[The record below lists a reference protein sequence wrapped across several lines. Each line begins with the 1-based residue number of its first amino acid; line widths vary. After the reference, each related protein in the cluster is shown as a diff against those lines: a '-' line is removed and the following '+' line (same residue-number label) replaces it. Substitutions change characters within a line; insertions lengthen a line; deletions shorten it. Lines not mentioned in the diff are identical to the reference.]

1 MSTQI
6 ESQNNKSQLTMDY
19 NFQDIEGERFICI
32 NALEAMPTFFVSMIS
47 AQDHWFFTAT
57 NGALSAGRGSPENS
71 LFPYYTVDKI
81 INNSNCT
88 GPQTLIK
95 VGDKVWEPFKSS
107 SERMFSIGRKI
118 YKSINGDTLIFEE
131 VNQDLNL
138 TFSYT
143 WSTSEKYGFIRRS
156 KLVNLSE
163 NEVEIIVIDG
173 LSDFLAS
180 GVDDRTHL
188 AYSCLTDAYK
198 VSELETSNQLLVHR
212 MVASLVDEAIPLECL
227 KATVLWSYG
236 WDDASI
242 LIQQSDVEQ
251 FLNNP
256 NFEST
261 DFSRGLRGCYYNA
274 GLFKLGAN
282 ETKSWAVVA
291 DIDKTQSEVAAL
303 SIALENKDSLWQS
316 VTEDIAKGRIAL
328 EELIQAS
335 DGLQICS
342 EEIVSTYHR
351 ANVLFNIMRG
361 GVFSDNYSI
370 SKSLLN
376 SHIAKHNSNLDE
388 ADLAILENLP
398 EIFNYNELVA
408 AVAKGSMDLQRI
420 CNEYLPLV
428 FSRRHGDPSRPWNR
442 FNIKTKDESGNPI
455 VGFQGNWRDIFQNWE
470 ALAWSFPYY
479 NDAFIHKFL
488 NATTADGYNPY
499 RITDNG
505 IEWEEPDPND
515 PWASIGYWG
524 DHQII
529 YLLKLLEFTE
539 TLKPKSLNAL
549 MNNESFVY
557 ADVPYEIKD
566 FAFLEVNPNHS
577 IYFNETRNE
586 AILKRADAIGADGKL
601 VHDGNAQIVR
611 ANLFE
616 KLLIPVLVKLSNY
629 IPNGGIWMNTQRPE
643 WNDANN
649 ALAGFGTSM
658 VTTYYIC
665 RYLDFINSLLDEG
678 QELKCFASLKSLL
691 GDLSGVFA
699 EDPKELN
706 KDSHVRYQAIEKL
719 GKAGEQYR
727 KNIYQ
732 GAFGAKESIDVKE
745 LKIFIHNVQN
755 HLQEATRA
763 NLRSDGLYNAYNIL
777 HIDANEKLASIEYLG
792 PMLEGQV
799 AVLSSKAL
807 TAKEAKAL
815 LESLRNS
822 DLYCENRKSYI
833 LYADKRLPAFLD
845 YNKVDP
851 QSAKAIPSL
860 ARMIEQNDKRIIEAS
875 PDDCFRFNSSIRN
888 RFELKEVI
896 DQLASD
902 SSMHSKITKDEKAI
916 LELYEVTF
924 NHKAFTGR
932 SGSMFAYEGLGSIY
946 WHMVSK
952 LMLSVQE
959 IALEEDQDDD
969 FEALVA
975 SYYDVQEGLG
985 FRKKASEY
993 GAFTADAYSHTPS
1006 FAGAQQPGLTGMVKE
1021 GVICRFGELGV
1032 QFNDETIEFKPRLL
1046 RSEELLKQSVEA
1058 MCIYPDKSKRTISV
1072 PENALSFTIT
1082 QIPVIYKSS
1091 DSDTAEIVVEYFE
1104 GNSESITGDVLPASI
1119 AQSLLNRTSNISVI
1133 YVSQPASRFLS

>member
-1 MSTQI
+1 MTTQT
-6 ESQNNKSQLTMDY
+6 ESHNIKSQANMDY

-32 NALEAMPTFFVSMIS
+32 NALEAIPTFFVSMIS

-57 NGALSAGRGSPENS
+57 NGALSAGRGSPDHA

-88 GPQTLIK
+88 GPQTIVK
-95 VGDKVWEPFKSS
+95 VADKVWEPFKSS
-107 SERMFSIGRKI
+107 SERIFSICRKI

-131 VNQDLNL
+131 INNDLNL

-156 KLVNLSE
+156 KLVNLGSGSI
-163 NEVEIIVIDG
+163 EISLVDG

-198 VSELETSNQLLVHR
+198 VSELESSKQMLVHR

-227 KATVLWSYG
+227 KATVLWSHG
-236 WDDASI
+236 WDESSI
-242 LIQQSDVEQ
+242 LIQEADVEA
-251 FLNNP
+251 FLDNP
-256 NFEST
+256 SFEST
-261 DFSRGLRGCYYNA
+261 HFSRGLRGCFYNA
-274 GLFKLGAN
+274 GSFQLGSK
-282 ETKSWAVVA
+282 ETKSWSVVV
-291 DIDKTQSEVAAL
+291 DIDKTQSEVATLA
-303 SIALENKDSLWQS
+303 IALKDKDALWES
-316 VTEDIAKGRIAL
+316 VTEDIAKGRNAL

-335 DGLQICS
+335 DGLQVCS

-361 GVFSDNYSI
+361 GVFSDNYLI
-370 SKSLLN
+370 SKSLLKP
-376 SHIAKHNSNLDE
+376 HLVKHNSKLNA
-388 ADLAILENLP
+388 ADLAIIDALP
-398 EIFNYNELVA
+398 EEFDYNELVA
-408 AVAKGSMDLQRI
+408 ASANGSPDLQRI

-442 FNIKTKDESGNPI
+442 FNIKTKDEGGNPI

-488 NATTADGYNPY
+488 NATTSDGYNPY

-505 IEWEEPDPND
+505 IEWEEPDPTD

-539 TLKPKSLNAL
+539 SLKPKSLNAL
-549 MNNESFVY
+549 MNENLFVY

-566 FAFLEVNPNHS
+566 FSFLEVNPNHS
-577 IYFNETRNE
+577 IYFNEKRNE
-586 AILKRADAIGADGKL
+586 EISKRFELIGADGKL
-601 VHDGNAQIVR
+601 VHDADAQMVR

-616 KLLIPVLVKLSNY
+616 KLLIPLLVKLSNY

-658 VTTYYIC
+658 VTTYYIL
-665 RYLDFINSLLDEG
+665 RYLEFFDSLIEEDQDL
-678 QELKCFASLKSLL
+678 QCFASLKSLMD
-691 GDLSGVFA
+691 DLSKVFA
-699 EDPKELN
+699 EDPQAVN
-706 KDSHVRYQAIEKL
+706 KDSHIRYQVVEKL
-719 GKAGEQYR
+719 GKAGERYR
-727 KNIYQ
+727 KNVYQ
-732 GAFGAKESIDVKE
+732 GAFGEKESIQVKD
-745 LKIFIHNVQN
+745 LKTFIHNVQN
-755 HLQEATRA
+755 HLKEATSA

-777 HIDANEKLASIEYLG
+777 HLDVNEKLASIEHLG

-799 AVLSSKAL
+799 AVLSAKAL
-807 TAKEAKAL
+807 SAKEAKAL

-845 YNKVDP
+845 YNKVNIEA
-851 QSAKAIPSL
+851 AKAVPAL
-860 ARMIEQNDKRIIEAS
+860 AHMIEQNDRRIMEAS

-896 DQLASD
+896 DQLAKDKSLEAL
-902 SSMHSKITKDEKAI
+902 IVEDEKAI
-916 LELYEVTF
+916 LELYEATF

-959 IALEEDQDDD
+959 IALEEGQNED
-969 FEALVA
+969 FEALVE

-1006 FAGAQQPGLTGMVKE
+1006 FSGAQQPGLTGMVKE

-1032 QFNDETIEFKPRLL
+1032 QFNNETIEFKPRLL
-1046 RSEELLKQSVEA
+1046 RKEELGKEPQEA
-1058 MCIYPDKSKRTISV
+1058 TCIYPDKSKRMITV
-1072 PENALSFTIT
+1072 PVNALLFTIT
-1082 QIPVIYKSS
+1082 QIPVIYALS
-1091 DSDTAEIVVEYFE
+1091 DAELAEIRVEFLD
-1104 GNSESITGDVLPASI
+1104 GTSEKIAGDILPKSIS
-1119 AQSLLNRTSNISVI
+1119 QSLMTRTSNVFAI
-1133 YVSQPASRFLS
+1133 YVSQPSARFLK